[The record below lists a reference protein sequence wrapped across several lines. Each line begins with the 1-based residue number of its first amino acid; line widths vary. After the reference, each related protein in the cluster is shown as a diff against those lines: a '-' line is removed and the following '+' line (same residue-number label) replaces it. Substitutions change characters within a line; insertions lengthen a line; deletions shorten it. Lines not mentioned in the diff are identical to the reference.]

1 MKARS
6 VLVAA
11 VVAGCQGSQGAALPS
26 APRPPLATT
35 LVKQID
41 VTPGKQVLAPGHTVQ
56 LMAAVYMLDGQI
68 TANVNWASSDD
79 TVATVDSHTGLV
91 TAIKEGLVTITA
103 RSVLEPKR
111 LGLCTLLVSTCAS
124 CSVPL
129 APRVDAG
136 VGVTD
141 EERSALQAVLQPYK
155 LEVVDA
161 DRSYVLNEKGKV
173 PERELMAENE
183 AMASLPAEF
192 PTVAAAP
199 RTAWLSV
206 YPAINGGGKI
216 ASNGYYESGSG
227 NHSSLYPTVEVKD
240 FYADRGLSMR
250 VLFYTWDGSWVK
262 DIRTQSGARL
272 FVDDLPLNV
281 GLVGRAVFERRGRI
295 HETWTKPFV
304 LTQNRVTAANN
315 LALIPQMDFN
325 LVVGNAW

>member
-155 LEVVDA
+155 LEVVDS

-173 PERELMAENE
+173 PERVDMAENQ
-183 AMASLPAEF
+183 ALTSFPAEF
-192 PTVAAAP
+192 PAVAAAP
-199 RTAWLSV
+199 RTTWLSSYV
-206 YPAINGGGKI
+206 A
-216 ASNGYYESGSG
+216 AGSSAKLQEAG
-227 NHSSLYPTVEVKD
+227 HLKESLYPSQEHLGVALTRD
-240 FYADRGLSMR
+240 LPCR
-250 VLFYTWDGSWVK
+250 VLFYKWDGSWVK
-262 DIRTQSGARL
+262 DMQAVSGRRL
-272 FVDDLPLNV
+272 FVDDLPV
-281 GLVGRAVFERRGRI
+281 GEGLIGRI
-295 HETWTKPFV
+295 VVERFPRVYEAWTKPFV
-304 LTQNRVTAANN
+304 LTVNRTKTDNSQ
-315 LALIPQMDFN
+315 LRYIPQLDFVLN
-325 LVVGNAW
+325 LGSAY